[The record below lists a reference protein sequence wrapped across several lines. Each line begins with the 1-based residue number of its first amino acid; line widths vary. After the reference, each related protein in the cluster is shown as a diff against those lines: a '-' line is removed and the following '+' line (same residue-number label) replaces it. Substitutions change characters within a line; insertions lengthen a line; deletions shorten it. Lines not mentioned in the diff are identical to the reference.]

1 MWWRI
6 LGRGRLG
13 RSGTEMLVLV
23 LSIKGETI
31 EQLYVGERFYSS
43 MGALTPFPHSI
54 KHRFVI
60 VNDDVNALRLERL
73 HLRVGDVAA
82 DLKDHIVL
90 VVEAGHLSTRVSS
103 QISLCAFLIYIGER
117 MSMRPHNQSIQA
129 GRLNEIA
136 SSNLRSGVVDAR
148 LVLVCCR
155 ILKCG

>member
-13 RSGTEMLVLV
+13 QSSTGILVIV
-23 LSIKGETI
+23 LSVKRETI

-82 DLKDHIVL
+82 DLKDYIVL
-90 VVEAGHLSTRVSS
+90 VVKAGHLSTRVSS
-103 QISLCAFLIYIGER
+103 RVSLCAFLTYWGEDEYET
-117 MSMRPHNQSIQA
+117 SQSIHT
-129 GRLNEIA
+129 
-136 SSNLRSGVVDAR
+136 SGAFE
-148 LVLVCCR
+148 
-155 ILKCG
+155 